1 MKKRVR
7 WIACL
12 LAVCSLFLLGA
23 AQAEDFGNLLY
34 NPDYQSNEDGTVD
47 AWMLSEGTRV
57 SAETVDTDTVLSMT
71 VDGVSSGQM
80 SQAISVDAQTIY
92 RIRFTARVKGTGTA
106 YAQIEGLDGTRSAQV
121 EGPEW
126 QTVDLYGLT
135 SPEQMSLVVVF
146 GFDLQDAADATVEWK
161 DMELYRVD
169 EVPAGAQYEWFY
181 DRTAYEEQQNIEQTQ
196 QTLQGV
202 LPAFAL
208 AGLLALA
215 VWLFLKKAPFA
226 EPGAPS
232 KQIWFLLGG
241 AFVLNIILAAL
252 TYGHPTDMT
261 NFSAWATH
269 AAEVGIPDFYI
280 SGMWAD
286 YPPGYIYVLY
296 LAGLLAKLFGASMGT
311 PVFNVLIKLPA
322 ILADLGSAYIIYRLA
337 RKQWDERTSLF
348 LGALMALN
356 PLSWF
361 DSAIWGQM
369 DSVLALMTLGALWY
383 FVQGKKH
390 WCAVLFV
397 AGVLVKP
404 QMLIFGPIL
413 LVAYVKDIVEQPR
426 QGWKDLGVSVLAGVG
441 TLVLIALPFTIK
453 QNPAWLI
460 DKYTSAA
467 GLYPYATVNAFNI
480 YALFGGNW
488 VSDSTEVFLGIS
500 IKTLGTLFIV
510 AVCIL
515 GGYLYWRSKERKAIV
530 PVSAIVV
537 WGIICFA
544 QNMHE
549 RYLFPAALLFL
560 VAYILYRDRRFLICF
575 GWASAVVLA
584 NTVIVFFSDAQALLG
599 VSWPIAVVSLANL
612 AGFGYSIYAFWAQD
626 KDKRT
631 GGQAEPEIKPE
642 ALAPKRIAEEEKAEN
657 RPFHLHAWKRDGEK
671 MTRRDYLIM
680 GIITALYAVVALV
693 NLGSRHVPESYWRPL
708 TIGEEAVVDLG
719 ATYEMGSLYYYPGV
733 SNGGRMEVSLSAD
746 GQTYSAAQVVEMAP
760 GEMYTWRTEELT
772 GTARYVKI
780 RALDAKILVN
790 EVAFYDSAGNR
801 ITTLASCTPIR
812 EGQSGNAAALID
824 EQDRVKENPS
834 YLDEMYFDEIY
845 HARTAFEHLHGF
857 APYEN
862 THPPLGKVFIMLGV
876 ALFGMNPFG
885 WRIIGTLFGIAM
897 LPLLYVFAKR
907 LFRNTKTASIACGLF
922 ALDGMHFVQT
932 RIATIDV
939 YGVFFIIAMCYF
951 MFRYWQMNF
960 YTDGLKKTFVPL
972 GLCGVM
978 FGLGVASKWIGLYAG
993 AGLAVAFFT
1002 TLFKRYREYEWV
1014 RKRLDVTQE
1023 EEEKKLCRHV
1033 VQSFWPYTIRTCA
1046 FCVAF
1051 FILIPIWIYLLSY
1064 LPYLLCA
1071 EKPYSLS
1078 DVWDVQTYMFN
1089 YHSQLTATHP
1099 FQSAWYTWPVIERPI
1114 YYYSNSN
1121 VPAGMMQSLAAFG
1134 NPAVWWSGLVAT
1146 LFVAGCLAL
1155 RKIKQ
1160 RDDAS
1165 LLTYLMIC
1173 LGGALLPWVFITRA
1187 TFIYHYFASVP
1198 FIILFTAWAARP
1210 REATG
1215 KLPRW
1220 VWILL
1225 AASAALFCLFYP
1237 VWGGVMVDKNW
1248 AMSWLRWF
1256 ESWWFF

>member
-1 MKKRVR
+1 MKTKAR

-12 LAVCSLFLLGA
+12 LAMCSLFLLGA

-34 NPDYQSNEDGTVD
+34 NTDYQSNEDGTVD
-47 AWMLSEGTRV
+47 AWMLGEGTLV
-57 SAETVDTDTVLSMT
+57 STQTVDTETVLSMT
-71 VDGVSSGQM
+71 VQDGSVGLM
-80 SQAISVDAQTIY
+80 SQAISVDTETIY
-92 RIRFTARVKGTGTA
+92 RVRFTARVEGNGVA
-106 YAQIEGLDGTRSAQV
+106 YAQIEGLDGTRSALV
-121 EGPEW
+121 EGAQW
-126 QTVDLYGLT
+126 QTVELYGLT

-146 GFDLQDAADATVEWK
+146 GFEAEDAAASGTVEWK
-161 DMELYRVD
+161 DMEVCRVN

-181 DRTAYEEQQNIEQTQ
+181 DRTAYEEQQDAVQTEES
-196 QTLQGV
+196 LQGV

-208 AGLLALA
+208 AGLFALA
-215 VWLFLKKAPFA
+215 IWMFLKSAPFA
-226 EPGAPS
+226 KPQSAS
-232 KQIWFLLGG
+232 RRIWFLLGG
-241 AFVLNIILAAL
+241 ALVLNIVLAAL

-261 NFSAWATH
+261 NFSAWAAH
-269 AAEVGIPDFYI
+269 AAEVGLPDFYI

-296 LAGLLAKLFGASMGT
+296 AVGLLAKLFGAGIGT

-348 LGALMALN
+348 LGALIAFN
-356 PLSWF
+356 PLVWF

-383 FVQGKKH
+383 FIEGKKH
-390 WCAVLFV
+390 WCAALFV

-404 QMLIFGPIL
+404 QMLIFGPL
-413 LVAYVKDIVEQPR
+413 LLIAYIKDIVDEPR
-426 QGWKDLGVSVLAGVG
+426 RGYRDLGFSLLAGIG
-441 TLVLIALPFTIK
+441 ALVLIVLPFTLK
-453 QNPAWLI
+453 QNPMWLI
-460 DKYTSAA
+460 EKYTSAA
-467 GLYPYATVNAFNI
+467 GLYPYATVNAFNL

-488 VSDSTEVFLGIS
+488 VLDSTEVFLGLS
-500 IKTLGTLFIV
+500 IKTIGIIFIV
-510 AVCIL
+510 AICIL
-515 GGYLYWRSKERKAIV
+515 GGYLYWKSKERKAIL

-549 RYLFPAALLFL
+549 RYLFPAVILFM
-560 VAYILYRDRRFLICF
+560 VSYILYRDRRFLICF

-599 VSWPIAVVSLANL
+599 VPWPVAVIAVANL
-612 AGFGYSIYAFWAQD
+612 AGFGYSVYAFLAHN
-626 KDKRT
+626 KRAHT
-631 GGQAEPEIKPE
+631 NPDVKPE
-642 ALAPKRIAEEEKAEN
+642 ALAHRLKEVTEEEKEEN
-657 RPFHLHAWKRDGEK
+657 RPFHLHVWKRDGEK
-671 MTRRDYLIM
+671 MTPRDYLIM
-680 GIITALYAVVALV
+680 GAITLVYAVVALI
-693 NLGSRHVPESYWRPL
+693 NLGSRNVPESYWRPL

-719 ATYEMGSLYYYPGV
+719 DTYAMGSLYYYPGV
-733 SNGGRMEVSLSAD
+733 SNGGRMEVSLSTD
-746 GQTYSAAQVVEMAP
+746 GQTYDAALVVNMAP
-760 GEMYTWRTEELT
+760 GEMYTWRTEELA
-772 GTARYVKI
+772 GTARYVKL

-790 EVAFYDSAGNR
+790 EIAFYDSAGNR
-801 ITTLASCTPIR
+801 ITTLASSTPVE
-812 EGQSGNAAALID
+812 EGQSGNTAALID
-824 EQDRVKENPS
+824 EQALVKENPS

-885 WRIIGTLFGIAM
+885 WRIVGTLFGIAM

-907 LFRNTKTASIACGLF
+907 LFRNTKTAALACGLF

-960 YTDGLKKTFVPL
+960 YADGLKKTFVPL

-1002 TLFKRYREYEWV
+1002 TLFKRYREYEWA
-1014 RKRLDVTQE
+1014 RKRLNVTE
-1023 EEEKKLCRHV
+1023 DEEEKRLCEHV
-1033 VQSFWPYTIRTCA
+1033 AQSFWPCTIRTCA
-1046 FCVAF
+1046 FCIGF
-1051 FILIPIWIYLLSY
+1051 FIVIPIIIYLLSY
-1064 LPYLLCA
+1064 LPYLLCT
-1071 EKPYSLS
+1071 EKPYSLA

-1099 FQSAWYTWPVIERPI
+1099 FQSAWYTWPIIERPI
-1114 YYYSNSN
+1114 YYYSNSYA
-1121 VPAGMMQSLAAFG
+1121 PQGMMQSLAAFG
-1134 NPAVWWSGLVAT
+1134 NPAVWWSGLAAT
-1146 LFVAGCLAL
+1146 IFVGGCLAL
-1155 RKIKQ
+1155 RKVRQ

-1198 FIILFTAWAARP
+1198 FIILFTAWVCRP
-1210 REATG
+1210 KEATG

-1220 VWILL
+1220 VWGLL
-1225 AASAALFCLFYP
+1225 AAAVVLFCLFYP

-1248 AMSWLRWF
+1248 AMNWLRWF